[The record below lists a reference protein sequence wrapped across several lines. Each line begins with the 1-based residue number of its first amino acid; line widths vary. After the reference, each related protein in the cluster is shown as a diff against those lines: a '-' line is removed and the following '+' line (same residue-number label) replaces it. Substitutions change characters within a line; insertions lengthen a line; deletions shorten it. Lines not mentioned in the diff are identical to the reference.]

1 MAWTRPLLSKL
12 VKKILA
18 GALVELIQ
26 KVSTRRRRRRSS
38 LIIARND
45 LERHAHT
52 LSGDAGADLRSQAGG
67 GGGERL
73 IKDLKRKANSLSR
86 GTRQASA
93 LGLEGRP
100 PPHENCSARYD

>member
-1 MAWTRPLLSKL
+1 MSYLSI
-12 VKKILA
+12 VVFFIR
-18 GALVELIQ
+18 V
-26 KVSTRRRRRRSS
+26 
-38 LIIARND
+38 
-45 LERHAHT
+45 
-52 LSGDAGADLRSQAGG
+52 GG

-86 GTRQASA
+86 GTRPASA